1 MVCGRMIGQELENSL
16 LVKGRCGGREMKT
29 QRSEEIEKFKR
40 VEYGMYLTGKET
52 VRQNEA

>member
-1 MVCGRMIGQELENSL
+1 MIGQELENSL